1 MKYRIVFLFPFFLF
15 QTLCAQQQPLDDAVA
30 SFFRQY
36 AVEGYHPH
44 DPMRMDSLKV
54 DAELHELSIYANE
67 PFCSQ
72 PFTPQGVRRIYAG
85 LQRALPAPYNTY
97 HIQVYNKKGFLI
109 EDLIPNILRDD
120 NQDADRLWRSVDYT
134 GLPWVRNTSLPY
146 QVTEGLQNRHLFVWP
161 SHGRYFKNGR

>member
-1 MKYRIVFLFPFFLF
+1 MHCLVASIPMKYRIVFLFPFFLF

-54 DAELHELSIYANE
+54 DADLHELSIYANE

-97 HIQVYNKKGFLI
+97 HIQVYNKK
-109 EDLIPNILRDD
+109 
-120 NQDADRLWRSVDYT
+120 
-134 GLPWVRNTSLPY
+134 
-146 QVTEGLQNRHLFVWP
+146 
-161 SHGRYFKNGR
+161 